1 MVIGNPDPQ
10 NNPGHKF
17 RRYDRN
23 GNYVDVIE
31 NLIDAD
37 YGNHQTTYIRDQFNR
52 KVVIEYSV
60 MPMEDWIHS
69 PGSGGEDLVTKVKW
83 KTINVNKRYISSE
96 YNPPGS
102 SVDYRN
108 FPLDESF
115 KVVDRIYLPKQ
126 YGTPAEDDLY
136 YEFYYNADNSPAA
149 DLGWGE
155 VNGVRLPSG
164 AMVEYTYSFDDANGP
179 NRWADWIIGNRI
191 VEKAVKYQ
199 ETYAEQSTVRSDI
212 YHFETFPQG
221 ASGSNITSL
230 SIKGPDGSIYTE
242 FYAGD
247 SFAPTGSIPLH
258 QRGELYKSL
267 SADGTITEKVYSS
280 NIPYNS
286 NFTGSNRFVRYELV
300 SPADSAGNHNITAIR
315 EYKY

>member
-1 MVIGNPDPQ
+1 M
-10 NNPGHKF
+10 
-17 RRYDRN
+17 
-23 GNYVDVIE
+23 
-31 NLIDAD
+31 
-37 YGNHQTTYIRDQFNR
+37 
-52 KVVIEYSV
+52 
-60 MPMEDWIHS
+60 
-69 PGSGGEDLVTKVKW
+69 
-83 KTINVNKRYISSE
+83 
-96 YNPPGS
+96 
-102 SVDYRN
+102 
-108 FPLDESF
+108 
-115 KVVDRIYLPKQ
+115 VDRIYLLKQ
-126 YGTPAEDDLY
+126 YGALAEDDLY
-136 YEFYYNADNSPAA
+136 YEFYYNADDSPAA

-155 VNGVRLPSG
+155 VNGVVLPSG
-164 AMVEYTYSFDDANGP
+164 AMVEYKYSFDEANGS

-191 VEKAVKYQ
+191 VEKTVKYQ
-199 ETYAEQSTVRSDI
+199 ETYAQQSTVLSDI

-230 SIKGPDGSIYTE
+230 SIKGPNGSIYTE

-300 SPADSAGNHNITAIR
+300 SPADSSGNHNITAIR
-315 EYKY
+315 EYKYDKNGNNTEIIDYDYVPAASISRNQDGEAIGIPGGLTPKRW